1 MTLEGLP
8 LLPPGLVV
16 NRLRGDPAERRA
28 HGWLGE
34 RLEGPLDAAFL
45 GVPFD
50 GASTVRP
57 GSRFAPDAVRAALGL
72 YTAWSVETGRDM
84 SVLAAADVG
93 DVDVVVTDKPA
104 TFARV
109 TEVVRMLAAAG
120 TRPVVIG
127 GDHSIAFPTVS
138 GLCEAFPGRRVG
150 IVQFDAHH
158 DLREAH
164 FGAESSGVPFRR
176 LLERWPD
183 QVRGQGL
190 VQIGIGEFCNAPA
203 HAAYAR
209 ERGVTVRSDV
219 AVRRLG
225 LARVVDEALA
235 HLESRADLLWVS
247 LDIDCV
253 DQSQAPGTAAPN
265 PAGLDA
271 RDLQDAVRRIAA
283 HPCFAGIEIVE
294 ISPPFDVAGIT
305 ANLGAAL
312 ALNALMGIAEGGRRA
327 ADAAQNT

>member
-1 MTLEGLP
+1 VILEGLP

-34 RLEGPLDAAFL
+34 TRAGILDAAFL

-84 SVLAAADVG
+84 STLAAADIG
-93 DVDVVVTDKPA
+93 DVDIVVTDKPT

-109 TEVVRMLAAAG
+109 TQVVRALAEAG

-127 GDHSIAFPTVS
+127 GDHSIAFPTIS
-138 GLCEAFPGRRVG
+138 GLCEAHPGRRIG
-150 IVQFDAHH
+150 ILQFDAHH

-176 LLERWPD
+176 LLERWPE
-183 QVRGQGL
+183 QVRGEAL

-209 ERGVTVRSDV
+209 GQGVTVRSDV

-225 LARVVDEALA
+225 LARVVDEALS
-235 HLESRADLLWVS
+235 HLEERADLLWISFDV
-247 LDIDCV
+247 DCI

-271 RDLQDAVRRIAA
+271 RDLQEAVRRIAA
-283 HPCFAGIEIVE
+283 HPAFAGIEIVE

-305 ANLGAAL
+305 ANVGAAL
-312 ALNALMGIAEGGRRA
+312 VLNALMGIAEGAHADEGA
-327 ADAAQNT
+327 AP